1 MKVESATLVVDG
13 VTCAATW
20 TIPEHDGSRLLPAVF
35 TAAGFAGVKE
45 MLMPDY
51 NRDLAERGIVS
62 LTFDYPGFGE
72 SAGQPRQQVDPPQ
85 QFRAFRAALDALMQN
100 PLVDKSRIGVWGTSL
115 SGGHALKIAATDSRI
130 SAVAGVIPFI
140 HLTPTSN
147 VQLLPVIVKDALYRL
162 VGRAGLTIPV
172 AGQPGDIA
180 AMNSDGAFEWAA
192 EMATGAPTYRNEVTV
207 ASLPKMLR
215 WSTRASVAKLRVP
228 ALVILAET
236 DSITPPDRVR
246 KALTFAQQVEYR
258 SYPESHFELF
268 TEHGDAVRRDT
279 VEWLANQLKN

>member
-1 MKVESATLVVDG
+1 MKIESATFVVDA

-20 TIPEHDGSRLLPAVF
+20 TIPKHEGSRPLPAVF
-35 TAAGFAGVKE
+35 TAAGFAGIKE

-51 NRDLAERGIVS
+51 NRDLAERGILS

-72 SAGQPRQQVDPPQ
+72 SAGRPRQQVDPPQ
-85 QFRAFRAALDALMQN
+85 QFRAFRAALDALTYN

-115 SGGHALKIAATDSRI
+115 SGGHALKMAATDSRV
-130 SAVAGVIPFI
+130 SAVAAVIPFI

-147 VQLLPVIVKDALYRL
+147 TQLLPVIVKDTLYRL
-162 VGRAGLTIPV
+162 VGREGLTIPV

-192 EMATGAPTYRNEVTV
+192 EMAAGAATYRNEVTV

-215 WSTRASVAKLRVP
+215 WSTRAPVANLRVP
-228 ALVILAET
+228 ALVVLAET
-236 DSITPPDRVR
+236 DSITPPQRVR
-246 KALTFAQQVEYR
+246 KALASARQVEYR

-279 VEWLANQLKN
+279 VEWLANQLN